1 MSEIVKPLANFFGVD
16 ISTMWKSIF
25 SGTSSTGVGIY
36 IAKINNINWNFE
48 LNIVSLFWGAI
59 SAIILTLISLF
70 VSDMYKSI
78 KKYIITKREKKQ
90 LDKKR

>member
-36 IAKINNINWNFE
+36 IAKINNISWNFDI
-48 LNIVSLFWGAI
+48 NMISLFWGVVSCI
-59 SAIILTLISLF
+59 VLTLVSLL
-70 VSDMYKSI
+70 VSDIYKSI
-78 KKYIITKREKKQ
+78 KKYIITRKERKR
-90 LDKKR
+90 LDKK